1 VLVSEIVEEI
11 VIVVVGIFLV
21 DEDEVELDLLNI
33 VLGAVELELVKKIG
47 VVVTIKVG
55 LFEVTGSGLLVKVEN
70 ISVVGILLVDFVLD
84 WWDVI
89 FVGSHPIF
97 W

>member
-1 VLVSEIVEEI
+1 MNATICTRFCQRCGWKRI
-11 VIVVVGIFLV
+11 
-21 DEDEVELDLLNI
+21 DEVELDLLNI

-84 WWDVI
+84 
-89 FVGSHPIF
+89 
-97 W
+97 